1 MRKEN
6 KNNNKSQDEIKNRQ
20 NDKKEENTT
29 VNDKNQSKIESKE
42 KKMPKKEVNSVS
54 ENSEKIKKSTRKRT
68 IVVLVILV
76 IALLA
81 LFIYARG
88 SYLEF
93 KAIGESYIP
102 VFWRNLAYTFI
113 TFAINFAFL
122 YCAFYFTN
130 RTLRKSL
137 KVFFD
142 DEKKEM
148 PRFPNKSICF
158 IIALIGSIAT
168 TKLLLNSILLCFSNS
183 KFGSTDLV
191 FGLDISY
198 FIFQRPFITFL
209 LSYLLVVVIATIV
222 YAVVYALIVLNISF
236 EGVARESIKKVDL
249 VSKLGSRIKLIAIL
263 LGLFIFFY
271 MVQNIGNEKFLTI
284 ELSDA
289 TQFSLFGAGN
299 SDVTV
304 KLWGY
309 VLFAILAVISVWRA
323 YKALKEKSTRRV
335 LGNLLIVPVYLII
348 LAVALAGYQLIF
360 IGSNVLDKN
369 QEYIAENIRQT
380 KNAFGINIEEQ
391 NIDYSGTITRE
402 ELNQNSNVIDNVA
415 IVSSSNVLQD
425 LKSSQTEKGYYTYR
439 STQVEMY
446 NINNKPT
453 LVYVSPREID
463 SSNTT
468 YSNKTYEYTHGYGAV
483 ITMAG
488 KTDEEGNLSNIQKEF
503 GDLSEAEISTTE
515 PRIYFGLETNNAV
528 VVNKDKNTEFDY
540 LNDDATEQNYS
551 YTGDAG
557 LTLNFFDRI
566 VLGIKEGDLQ
576 LAFSGNVDSNS
587 KIIINRNILE
597 RARIIMP
604 YLTYD
609 ENPYLVVDDSG
620 NQYWVIDAYT
630 TSNSYPFSEQIEL
643 ENGQTIN
650 YIRNSVKVIVNAFDG
665 TMKFYI
671 TDRTDPIVMAYN
683 NMYPGLFVDKD
694 EKIPEDISKHFVYPQ
709 YLYDIQ
715 AEVIQKYHNIQ
726 PEVLYRA
733 NDIWKIA
740 ESNNNGRTIQMK
752 SYYTMVKPAGTDT
765 ETLGLVIPFTPYGK
779 QNMISYMVG
788 TYENGEAKLKLYE
801 FPTDSNVL
809 GPMQIETQIN
819 QDGTISTD
827 IASLSVSGT
836 KITRNLIAV
845 PINNTI
851 LYVEPV
857 YQQLLNETTEQKPTL
872 KRVVVASGNKIAIG
886 NNFDEALTNLL
897 SQSAGNI
904 EITDPDNID
913 DLINEIIKANSNV
926 KNSSS
931 NNDWRLFGE
940 DMQTLTSLIDE
951 LDNAV
956 KEQKANETAN
966 EIANEVNTNTVAN
979 EVANSVVQ

>member
-1 MRKEN
+1 MKKEN
-6 KNNNKSQDEIKNRQ
+6 NNTNKSQDEIKKGTNET
-20 NDKKEENTT
+20 KVEN
-29 VNDKNQSKIESKE
+29 NEKIETNNNNKTV
-42 KKMPKKEVNSVS
+42 KVKRT
-54 ENSEKIKKSTRKRT
+54 TRKRT
-68 IVVLVILV
+68 IIVLAFLVVAL
-76 IALLA
+76 IAL
-81 LFIYARG
+81 YVYVRG

-93 KAIGESYIP
+93 KAIGENYIP
-102 VFWRNLAYTFI
+102 VFWRNITYTFI
-113 TFAINFAFL
+113 TFAINFIFL
-122 YCAFYFTN
+122 YSAFYFTN
-130 RTLRKSL
+130 RTLKKGL

-148 PRFPNKSICF
+148 PKFPNKSVSF

-168 TKLLLNSILLCFSNS
+168 TQFFLNNILLCFSNS
-183 KFGSTDLV
+183 QFGSTDLV
-191 FGLDISY
+191 FGMDISY
-198 FIFQRPFITFL
+198 FMFQRPFITFL
-209 LSYLLVVVIATIV
+209 LSYLLIVVIATII

-249 VSKLGSRIKLIAIL
+249 VSKLGSRVKLIAIL
-263 LGLFIFFY
+263 LGLFIFFS
-271 MVQNIGNEKFLTI
+271 MVQNIGNERFLTI

-289 TQFSLFGAGN
+289 TQYSLFGAGD
-299 SDVTV
+299 SDVTI

-309 VLFAILAVISVWRA
+309 VIFAVLAVISVFRA
-323 YKALKEKSTRRV
+323 YKALKDKSTRRV

-348 LAVALAGYQLIF
+348 LAVVLAGYQLIF
-360 IGSNVLDKN
+360 IGSNELDKN

-391 NIDYSGTITRE
+391 NINYSGTITRE
-402 ELNQNSNVIDNVA
+402 ELNQNENVIDNIA

-425 LKSSQTEKGYYTYR
+425 LQSSQTEKGYYTYR
-439 STQVEMY
+439 STQIEMY

-453 LVYVSPREID
+453 TVYVSPREID

-468 YSNKTYEYTHGYGAV
+468 YSNKTYEYTHGYGTV

-488 KTDEEGNLSNIQKEF
+488 NTDEEGNLNNIQKEF
-503 GDLSEAEISTTE
+503 GDLSDSSISTSE
-515 PRIYFGLETNNAV
+515 PRIYFGLETNDAV
-528 VVNKDKNTEFDY
+528 VVNPDENTEFDY
-540 LNDDATEQNYS
+540 LNDDGTEKNYS

-557 LTLNFFDRI
+557 LTLNFLDRI
-566 VLGIKEGDLQ
+566 ILGIKEGDLQ
-576 LAFSGNVDSNS
+576 LAFSGNVDRNS

-609 ENPYLVVDDSG
+609 ENPYLVIDDSG

-630 TSNSYPFSEQIEL
+630 TSNSYPFSQQIDL
-643 ENGQTIN
+643 DNGQTIN

-683 NMYPGLFVDKD
+683 NMYPGLFESKD
-694 EKIPEDISKHFVYPQ
+694 EKIPEDISKHFVYPK

-726 PEVLYRA
+726 PEVLYRG

-740 ESNNNGRTIQMK
+740 ESNNTGKNTQME
-752 SYYTMVKPAGTDT
+752 SYYTMVKPSGTEN

-788 TYENGEAKLKLYE
+788 TYENGEAKLTLYE

-819 QDGTISTD
+819 QDETISTD

-836 KITRNLIAV
+836 KITKNLIAV

-851 LYVEPV
+851 LYVESI

-872 KRVVVASGNKIAIG
+872 KRVIVASGNKIAIG
-886 NNFDEALTNLL
+886 NNLDEALTNLL

-904 EITDPDNID
+904 EITNPDNID
-913 DLINEIIKANSNV
+913 DLINEIIKANGNI

-931 NNDWRLFGE
+931 NNDWKLFGE
-940 DMQTLTSLIDE
+940 DMQTLTNLIDQLQNAVNEERANEVDSQNTVSNE
-951 LDNAV
+951 LDNA
-956 KEQKANETAN
+956 N
-966 EIANEVNTNTVAN
+966 
-979 EVANSVVQ
+979 VVE

>member
-1 MRKEN
+1 MSKN
-6 KNNNKSQDEIKNRQ
+6 KNADTLKNTDEL
-20 NDKKEENTT
+20 KKDSNTIT
-29 VNDKNQSKIESKE
+29 KV
-42 KKMPKKEVNSVS
+42 KKH
-54 ENSEKIKKSTRKRT
+54 TRKRT
-68 IVVLVILV
+68 IIVLAILI
-76 IALLA
+76 IALITLY
-81 LFIYARG
+81 IYVRG

-93 KAIGESYIP
+93 KAIGENYIP

-113 TFAINFAFL
+113 TFLVNFVFL

-130 RTLRKSL
+130 RTLKKGL
-137 KVFFD
+137 QVFFD

-148 PRFPNKSICF
+148 PKFPNKSICF
-158 IIALIGSIAT
+158 IIALVGSIAT

-183 KFGSTDLV
+183 KFGYTDLV

-198 FIFQRPFITFL
+198 FMFQRPFITFI

-222 YAVVYALIVLNISF
+222 YAVIYALIVLNISF

-249 VSKLGSRIKLIAIL
+249 VSKLSSRIKLIAIL

-271 MVQNIGNEKFLTI
+271 MVQNIGNEQFLTI

-309 VLFAILAVISVWRA
+309 VLFAILAVISVLRA

-348 LAVALAGYQLIF
+348 LAVVLAGYQLIF

-369 QEYIAENIRQT
+369 QEYIAENIKQT
-380 KNAFGINIEEQ
+380 KNAFGINIEEN

-402 ELNQNSNVIDNVA
+402 ELNKNDNVIDNVA

-425 LKSSQTEKGYYTYR
+425 LQSSQTEKGYYTYR
-439 STQVEMY
+439 NTQIEMY
-446 NINNKPT
+446 NIKGEPT

-468 YSNKTYEYTHGYGAV
+468 YSNKTYEYTHGYGTV

-488 KTDEEGNLSNIQKEF
+488 KTDEEGNLNNLQKEF
-503 GDLSEAEISTTE
+503 GDLSNSSIPISE
-515 PRIYFGLETNNAV
+515 PRIYYGLETNNAV
-528 VVNKDKNTEFDY
+528 VVNKDESVEFDY
-540 LNDDATEQNYS
+540 LKDNGEESTYS
-551 YTGDAG
+551 YTGSAG
-557 LTLNFFDRI
+557 LNLNFLDRI
-566 VLGIKEGDLQ
+566 ILGIKEGDLQ
-576 LAFSGNVDSNS
+576 LAFSGNVDKNS

-597 RARIIMP
+597 RAKIIMP

-609 ENPYLVVDDSG
+609 DNPYMVIDDSG

-630 TSNSYPFSEQIEL
+630 TSNNYPFSEQVDL
-643 ENGQTIN
+643 GNNQKIN

-683 NMYPGLFVDKD
+683 NMYPGLFVERD
-694 EKIPEDISKHFVYPQ
+694 ETIPEDISKHFVYPQ

-715 AEVIQKYHNIQ
+715 AEVIQKYHNIA
-726 PEVLYRA
+726 PEVLYRG
-733 NDIWKIA
+733 NDIWQIA
-740 ESNNNGRTIQMK
+740 ETNNMGRTTKME
-752 SYYTMVKPAGTDT
+752 SYYTMVKPAGTD
-765 ETLGLVIPFTPYGK
+765 EEILGLVIPFTPYGK

-801 FPTDSNVL
+801 FPSDSNVL

-886 NNFDEALTNLL
+886 NNFEEALTNLL

-904 EITDPDNID
+904 EITDPNNID
-913 DLINEIIKANSNV
+913 DLINEIIKANGNV

-931 NNDWRLFGE
+931 NNDWKLFGE
-940 DMQTLTSLIDE
+940 DMQTLTSLIDKLE
-951 LDNAV
+951 NAV
-956 KEQKANETAN
+956 REHKTNEVVDETENEVNINEFSTNNIKETAN
-966 EIANEVNTNTVAN
+966 
-979 EVANSVVQ
+979 SVIQ

>member
-1 MRKEN
+1 MSKN
-6 KNNNKSQDEIKNRQ
+6 KNADTLKNTDEL
-20 NDKKEENTT
+20 KKDSNTIT
-29 VNDKNQSKIESKE
+29 KV
-42 KKMPKKEVNSVS
+42 KKH
-54 ENSEKIKKSTRKRT
+54 TRKRT
-68 IVVLVILV
+68 IIVLAILI
-76 IALLA
+76 IALITLY
-81 LFIYARG
+81 IYVRG

-93 KAIGESYIP
+93 KAIGENYIP

-113 TFAINFAFL
+113 TFLVNFVFL

-130 RTLRKSL
+130 RTLKKGL
-137 KVFFD
+137 QVFFD

-148 PRFPNKSICF
+148 PKFPNKSICF
-158 IIALIGSIAT
+158 IIALVGSIAT

-183 KFGSTDLV
+183 KFGYTDLV

-198 FIFQRPFITFL
+198 FMFQRPFITFM

-222 YAVVYALIVLNISF
+222 YAVIYALIVLNISF

-249 VSKLGSRIKLIAIL
+249 VSKLSSRIKLIAIL

-271 MVQNIGNEKFLTI
+271 MVQNIGNEQFLTI

-309 VLFAILAVISVWRA
+309 VLFAILAVISVLRA

-348 LAVALAGYQLIF
+348 LAVVLAGYQLIF

-369 QEYIAENIRQT
+369 QEYIAENIKQT
-380 KNAFGINIEEQ
+380 KNAFGINIEEN

-402 ELNQNSNVIDNVA
+402 ELNKNDNVIDNVA

-425 LKSSQTEKGYYTYR
+425 LQSSQTEKGYYTYR
-439 STQVEMY
+439 NTQIEMY
-446 NINNKPT
+446 NIKGEPT

-468 YSNKTYEYTHGYGAV
+468 YSNKTYEYTHGYGTV

-488 KTDEEGNLSNIQKEF
+488 KTDEEGNLNNLQKEF
-503 GDLSEAEISTTE
+503 GDLSNSSIPISE
-515 PRIYFGLETNNAV
+515 PRIYYGLETNNAV
-528 VVNKDKNTEFDY
+528 VVNKDESVEFDY
-540 LNDDATEQNYS
+540 LKDNGEESTYS
-551 YTGDAG
+551 YTGSAG
-557 LTLNFFDRI
+557 LNLNFLDRI
-566 VLGIKEGDLQ
+566 ILGIKEGDLQ
-576 LAFSGNVDSNS
+576 LAFSGNVDKNS

-597 RARIIMP
+597 RAKIIMP

-609 ENPYLVVDDSG
+609 DNPYMVIDDSG

-630 TSNSYPFSEQIEL
+630 TSNNYPFSEQVDL
-643 ENGQTIN
+643 GNNQKIN

-683 NMYPGLFVDKD
+683 NMYPGLFVERD
-694 EKIPEDISKHFVYPQ
+694 ETIPEDISKHFVYPQ

-715 AEVIQKYHNIQ
+715 AEVIQKYHNIA
-726 PEVLYRA
+726 PEVLYRG
-733 NDIWKIA
+733 NDIWQIA
-740 ESNNNGRTIQMK
+740 ETNNMGRTTKME
-752 SYYTMVKPAGTDT
+752 SYYTMVKPAGTD
-765 ETLGLVIPFTPYGK
+765 EEILGLVIPFTPYGK

-801 FPTDSNVL
+801 FPSDSNVL

-886 NNFDEALTNLL
+886 NTFEEALTNLL

-904 EITDPDNID
+904 EITDPNNID
-913 DLINEIIKANSNV
+913 DLINEIIKANGNV

-931 NNDWRLFGE
+931 NNDWKLFGE
-940 DMQTLTSLIDE
+940 DMQTLTGLIDKLE
-951 LDNAV
+951 NAV
-956 KEQKANETAN
+956 REHKTNEVVDETENEVNINEFSTNNIKETAN
-966 EIANEVNTNTVAN
+966 
-979 EVANSVVQ
+979 SVIQ

>member
-1 MRKEN
+1 M
-6 KNNNKSQDEIKNRQ
+6 
-20 NDKKEENTT
+20 KEENK
-29 VNDKNQSKIESKE
+29 VEKNIAKEEEKKTQAKASKIKH
-42 KKMPKKEVNSVS
+42 
-54 ENSEKIKKSTRKRT
+54 TRKRT
-68 IVVLVILV
+68 IIVLAILI
-76 IALLA
+76 IALISL
-81 LFIYARG
+81 YVYVRG

-93 KAIGESYIP
+93 EAIGENYIP
-102 VFWRNLAYTFI
+102 VFWRNLAYSLLTF
-113 TFAINFAFL
+113 TVNFIFL
-122 YCAFYFTN
+122 YSAFYFTN
-130 RTLRKSL
+130 RTLKKGL

-148 PRFPNKSICF
+148 PKFPNKSISF
-158 IIALIGSIAT
+158 IIALVGSIAT
-168 TKLLLNSILLCFSNS
+168 TQLLLNNILLFFSNS
-183 KFGSTDLV
+183 QFGSTDLV
-191 FGLDISY
+191 FGMDISY
-198 FIFQRPFITFL
+198 FMFQRPFITFM
-209 LSYLLVVVIATIV
+209 LSYLLVVVVATIV

-249 VSKLGSRIKLIAIL
+249 IGKIGPRIKLIAIF

-289 TQFSLFGAGN
+289 TQYSLFGAGN
-299 SDVTV
+299 SDVTI

-309 VLFAILAVISVWRA
+309 VVFAILAVISVWRA
-323 YKALKEKSTRRV
+323 YKALKDKSTRRV

-348 LAVALAGYQLIF
+348 LAVVLAGYQIIF

-391 NIDYSGTITRE
+391 NINYSGTITRE
-402 ELNQNSNVIDNVA
+402 ELNQNENVIDNVA

-425 LKSSQTEKGYYTYR
+425 LQSSQTEKGYYTYR
-439 STQVEMY
+439 NTQIELY
-446 NINNKPT
+446 NIDDKPT

-468 YSNKTYEYTHGYGAV
+468 YSNKTYEYTHGYGTV

-488 KTDEEGNLSNIQKEF
+488 ETDEEGNLSNIQKDF
-503 GDLSEAEISTTE
+503 GDLSESAVSTSE
-515 PRIYFGLETNNAV
+515 PRIYFGLETNDAV
-528 VVNKDKNTEFDY
+528 VVNKDENTEFDY
-540 LNDDATEQNYS
+540 LNEDGTEKNYS

-557 LTLNFFDRI
+557 LTLNFLDRI
-566 VLGIKEGDLQ
+566 ILGIKEGDLQ

-587 KIIINRNILE
+587 KIIINRNILH

-609 ENPYLVVDDSG
+609 DNPYMVIDDSG

-630 TSNSYPFSEQIEL
+630 TSNSYPFSQQLDL

-671 TDRTDPIVMAYN
+671 TDRTDPIAMAYN
-683 NMYPGLFVDKD
+683 NMYPGLFVDRD
-694 EKIPEDISKHFVYPQ
+694 EEIPEDISKHFVYPQ

-715 AEVIQKYHNIQ
+715 AEIIQKYHNIE
-726 PEVLYRA
+726 PGVLYRA
-733 NDIWKIA
+733 NDIWQVA
-740 ESNNNGRTIQMK
+740 ETNNSGRTTQME
-752 SYYTMVKPAGTDT
+752 SYYTMVKPVGTEE

-788 TYENGEAKLKLYE
+788 TYENGEAKLTLYE
-801 FPTDSNVL
+801 FPSDSNVL
-809 GPMQIETQIN
+809 GPMQVETQIN

-836 KITRNLIAV
+836 RITRNLIAV

-886 NNFDEALTNLL
+886 NTVDEALTNLM

-913 DLINEIIKANSNV
+913 DLINEIIKANGNV

-931 NNDWRLFGE
+931 NNDWKLFGE
-940 DMQTLTSLIDE
+940 DMQTLTGLIDQLE
-951 LDNAV
+951 NAV
-956 KEQKANETAN
+956 NDQETNTTSNETEVQN
-966 EIANEVNTNTVAN
+966 GVSNNEVFSNDVNETV
-979 EVANSVVQ
+979 NSVVQ

>member
-1 MRKEN
+1 MKKEN
-6 KNNNKSQDEIKNRQ
+6 ENNNSVKV
-20 NDKKEENTT
+20 KKR
-29 VNDKNQSKIESKE
+29 
-42 KKMPKKEVNSVS
+42 
-54 ENSEKIKKSTRKRT
+54 TRKRT
-68 IVVLVILV
+68 IIVLAILV
-76 IALLA
+76 IALIA
-81 LFIYARG
+81 LYVYVRG

-93 KAIGESYIP
+93 RAIGENYIP
-102 VFWRNLAYTFI
+102 VFWRNLTYSLL
-113 TFAINFAFL
+113 TFAVNFIFL

-130 RTLRKSL
+130 RTLKKGL

-148 PRFPNKSICF
+148 PKFPNKSVSF

-168 TKLLLNSILLCFSNS
+168 TQFLLNNILLCFSNS
-183 KFGSTDLV
+183 QFGSTDLV
-191 FGLDISY
+191 FGMDISY
-198 FIFQRPFITFL
+198 FMFQRPFITFL
-209 LSYLLVVVIATIV
+209 LSYLLIVVIATII

-249 VSKLGSRIKLIAIL
+249 VSKLGSRVKLIAIL
-263 LGLFIFFY
+263 LGLFVFFS
-271 MVQNIGNEKFLTI
+271 MVQNIGNERFLTI

-289 TQFSLFGAGN
+289 TQYSLFGAGD
-299 SDVTV
+299 SDVTI

-309 VLFAILAVISVWRA
+309 IIFAVLAVISVFRA
-323 YKALKEKSTRRV
+323 YKALKDKSTRRV

-348 LAVALAGYQLIF
+348 LAVVLAGYQLIF
-360 IGSNVLDKN
+360 IGSNEVDKN

-391 NIDYSGTITRE
+391 NINYSGTITKE
-402 ELNQNSNVIDNVA
+402 ELNQNENVIDNIA

-425 LKSSQTEKGYYTYR
+425 LQSSQTEKGYYTYR
-439 STQVEMY
+439 NTQIELY

-453 LVYVSPREID
+453 TVYVSPREID

-468 YSNKTYEYTHGYGAV
+468 YSNKTYEYTHGYGTV

-488 KTDEEGNLSNIQKEF
+488 NTDEEGNLNNIQKEF
-503 GDLSEAEISTTE
+503 GDLSDSSISTSE
-515 PRIYFGLETNNAV
+515 PRIYFGLETNDAV
-528 VVNKDKNTEFDY
+528 VVNPDENTEFDY
-540 LNDDATEQNYS
+540 LNDDGTEKNYS

-557 LTLNFFDRI
+557 LTLNFLDRI
-566 VLGIKEGDLQ
+566 ILGIKEGDLQ
-576 LAFSGNVDSNS
+576 LAFSGNVDSDS
-587 KIIINRNILE
+587 KIIINRNIIE
-597 RARIIMP
+597 RAKIIMP

-609 ENPYLVVDDSG
+609 ENPYMVIDDSG

-643 ENGQTIN
+643 EDGQTIN

-683 NMYPGLFVDKD
+683 NMYPGLFVDRD
-694 EKIPEDISKHFVYPQ
+694 EEIPEDISKHFVYPQ

-733 NDIWKIA
+733 NDIWQIA
-740 ESNNNGRTIQMK
+740 ETNNSGRTTQME
-752 SYYTMVKPAGTDT
+752 SYYTMVKPAGTDE

-788 TYENGEAKLKLYE
+788 TYENGEAKLTLYE
-801 FPTDSNVL
+801 FPSDSNVL
-809 GPMQIETQIN
+809 GPMQVETQIN
-819 QDGTISTD
+819 QDETISTD

-836 KITRNLIAV
+836 RITRNLIAV

-872 KRVVVASGNKIAIG
+872 RRVVVASGNKIAIG
-886 NNFDEALTNLL
+886 NTLDEALTNLL

-904 EITDPDNID
+904 EITNPDNID
-913 DLINEIIKANSNV
+913 DLINEIIKANGNV

-940 DMQTLTSLIDE
+940 DMQTLTGLIDQLE
-951 LDNAV
+951 NAV
-956 KEQKANETAN
+956 SAQETNAVANET
-966 EIANEVNTNTVAN
+966 EMQNEVVNETVNNTA
-979 EVANSVVQ
+979 E

>member
-1 MRKEN
+1 M
-6 KNNNKSQDEIKNRQ
+6 
-20 NDKKEENTT
+20 
-29 VNDKNQSKIESKE
+29 
-42 KKMPKKEVNSVS
+42 
-54 ENSEKIKKSTRKRT
+54 
-68 IVVLVILV
+68 
-76 IALLA
+76 
-81 LFIYARG
+81 
-88 SYLEF
+88 
-93 KAIGESYIP
+93 
-102 VFWRNLAYTFI
+102 
-113 TFAINFAFL
+113 
-122 YCAFYFTN
+122 
-130 RTLRKSL
+130 
-137 KVFFD
+137 
-142 DEKKEM
+142 
-148 PRFPNKSICF
+148 
-158 IIALIGSIAT
+158 
-168 TKLLLNSILLCFSNS
+168 
-183 KFGSTDLV
+183 
-191 FGLDISY
+191 
-198 FIFQRPFITFL
+198 
-209 LSYLLVVVIATIV
+209 
-222 YAVVYALIVLNISF
+222 
-236 EGVARESIKKVDL
+236 
-249 VSKLGSRIKLIAIL
+249 
-263 LGLFIFFY
+263 
-271 MVQNIGNEKFLTI
+271 
-284 ELSDA
+284 
-289 TQFSLFGAGN
+289 
-299 SDVTV
+299 
-304 KLWGY
+304 
-309 VLFAILAVISVWRA
+309 
-323 YKALKEKSTRRV
+323 
-335 LGNLLIVPVYLII
+335 
-348 LAVALAGYQLIF
+348 
-360 IGSNVLDKN
+360 
-369 QEYIAENIRQT
+369 
-380 KNAFGINIEEQ
+380 
-391 NIDYSGTITRE
+391 
-402 ELNQNSNVIDNVA
+402 
-415 IVSSSNVLQD
+415 
-425 LKSSQTEKGYYTYR
+425 
-439 STQVEMY
+439 
-446 NINNKPT
+446 
-453 LVYVSPREID
+453 
-463 SSNTT
+463 
-468 YSNKTYEYTHGYGAV
+468 
-483 ITMAG
+483 
-488 KTDEEGNLSNIQKEF
+488 
-503 GDLSEAEISTTE
+503 
-515 PRIYFGLETNNAV
+515 
-528 VVNKDKNTEFDY
+528 
-540 LNDDATEQNYS
+540 
-551 YTGDAG
+551 
-557 LTLNFFDRI
+557 
-566 VLGIKEGDLQ
+566 
-576 LAFSGNVDSNS
+576 
-587 KIIINRNILE
+587 
-597 RARIIMP
+597 
-604 YLTYD
+604 
-609 ENPYLVVDDSG
+609 
-620 NQYWVIDAYT
+620 
-630 TSNSYPFSEQIEL
+630 
-643 ENGQTIN
+643 
-650 YIRNSVKVIVNAFDG
+650 KVIVNAFDG

-752 SYYTMVKPAGTDT
+752 SYYTMVKPAGTDS

-801 FPTDSNVL
+801 FPSDSNVL

-851 LYVEPV
+851 LYIEPV

>member
-1 MRKEN
+1 MKKEN
-6 KNNNKSQDEIKNRQ
+6 NNKNKSQDEIKKGTNET
-20 NDKKEENTT
+20 KVEN
-29 VNDKNQSKIESKE
+29 NEKIETNNNNKTV
-42 KKMPKKEVNSVS
+42 KVKRT
-54 ENSEKIKKSTRKRT
+54 TRKRT
-68 IVVLVILV
+68 IIVLAFLVV
-76 IALLA
+76 ALISL
-81 LFIYARG
+81 YVYVRG

-93 KAIGESYIP
+93 KAIGENYIP
-102 VFWRNLAYTFI
+102 VFWRNITYTFI
-113 TFAINFAFL
+113 TFAINFIFL
-122 YCAFYFTN
+122 YSAFYFTN
-130 RTLRKSL
+130 RSLKKGL

-148 PRFPNKSICF
+148 PKFPNKSVSF
-158 IIALIGSIAT
+158 IIALIGSVAT
-168 TKLLLNSILLCFSNS
+168 TQMLLNNILLCFSNS
-183 KFGSTDLV
+183 KFGNVDLV

-198 FIFQRPFITFL
+198 FMFQRPFIIFI
-209 LSYLLVVVIATIV
+209 LSYLMVVTIATIV
-222 YAVVYALIVLNISF
+222 YAVIYAIIVLNMSF
-236 EGVARESIKKVDL
+236 DGVERESIKKVDL
-249 VSKLGSRIKLIAIL
+249 VSKLGSRIKLLAVL
-263 LGLFIFFY
+263 FGLFIFFY

-289 TQFSLFGAGN
+289 TQYSLFGAGN
-299 SDVTV
+299 SDVTI

-309 VLFAILAVISVWRA
+309 VIFAILVVISILRA
-323 YKALKEKSTRRV
+323 YKSLKDKSTRRV

-348 LAVALAGYQLIF
+348 LAVVLAGYQLIF
-360 IGSNVLDKN
+360 IGSNELDKN
-369 QEYIAENIRQT
+369 QEYIAENIKQT
-380 KNAFGINIEEQ
+380 KNAFGINIEEN
-391 NIDYSGTITRE
+391 NINYSGTITKE
-402 ELNQNSNVIDNVA
+402 ELNKEENVIDNIT
-415 IVSSSNVLQD
+415 IVNSSNVLQD
-425 LKSSQTEKGYYTYR
+425 LRSTQTEKGYYTYR
-439 STQVEMY
+439 STQIEQY
-446 NINNKPT
+446 NIDNKPT

-488 KTDEEGNLSNIQKEF
+488 ETDEEGNLKNVQKDF
-503 GDLSEAEISTTE
+503 GDLSNSMIPTTE
-515 PRIYFGLETNNAV
+515 PRIYFGLETNSAV
-528 VVNKDKNTEFDY
+528 VVNKDENTEFDY
-540 LNDDATEQNYS
+540 TNDDGAEENYS

-557 LTLNFFDRI
+557 LTLNLLDRI
-566 VLGIKEGDLQ
+566 ILGIKEGDLQ
-576 LAFSGNVDSNS
+576 LAFSGNVDSSS

-597 RARIIMP
+597 RAKIIMP

-609 ENPYLVVDDSG
+609 ENPYLVIDDSG
-620 NQYWVIDAYT
+620 NQYWVIDAYI
-630 TSNSYPFSEQIEL
+630 TSNSYPFSQQIDL
-643 ENGQTIN
+643 ENGQKIN

-683 NMYPGLFVDKD
+683 NMYPGLFESKD
-694 EKIPEDISKHFVYPQ
+694 EKIPDDISKHFVYPK

-726 PEVLYRA
+726 PEVLYRG

-740 ESNNNGRTIQMK
+740 ESNNTGKNTQME
-752 SYYTMVKPAGTDT
+752 SYYTMVKPAETEN

-788 TYENGEAKLKLYE
+788 TYENGEAKLTLYE

-819 QDGTISTD
+819 QDETISTD

-836 KITRNLIAV
+836 KITKNLIAV

-851 LYVEPV
+851 LYVESI

-872 KRVVVASGNKIAIG
+872 KRVIVASGNKIAIG
-886 NNFDEALTNLL
+886 NNLDEALTNLL

-904 EITDPDNID
+904 EITNPDNID
-913 DLINEIIKANSNV
+913 DLINEIIKANGNI

-931 NNDWRLFGE
+931 NNDWKLFGE
-940 DMQTLTSLIDE
+940 DMQTLTSLIDQLE
-951 LDNAV
+951 NAV
-956 KEQKANETAN
+956 NNEK
-966 EIANEVNTNTVAN
+966 ANEVNLQN
-979 EVANSVVQ
+979 EVSNETINENTIQ

>member
-1 MRKEN
+1 M
-6 KNNNKSQDEIKNRQ
+6 
-20 NDKKEENTT
+20 KEENK
-29 VNDKNQSKIESKE
+29 VEKNIAKEEEKKTQAKASKIKH
-42 KKMPKKEVNSVS
+42 
-54 ENSEKIKKSTRKRT
+54 TRKRT
-68 IVVLVILV
+68 IIVLAILI
-76 IALLA
+76 IALISL
-81 LFIYARG
+81 YVYVRG

-93 KAIGESYIP
+93 EAIGENYIP
-102 VFWRNLAYTFI
+102 VFWRNLAYSLLTF
-113 TFAINFAFL
+113 TVNFIFL
-122 YCAFYFTN
+122 YSVFYFTN
-130 RTLRKSL
+130 RTLKKGL

-142 DEKKEM
+142 DEKKGM
-148 PRFPNKSICF
+148 PKFPNKSISF
-158 IIALIGSIAT
+158 IIALVGSIAT
-168 TKLLLNSILLCFSNS
+168 TQLLLNNILLFFSNS
-183 KFGSTDLV
+183 QFGSTDLV
-191 FGLDISY
+191 FGMDISY
-198 FIFQRPFITFL
+198 FMFQRPFITFM
-209 LSYLLVVVIATIV
+209 LSYLLVVVVATIV

-249 VSKLGSRIKLIAIL
+249 IGKIGPRIKLIAIF

-289 TQFSLFGAGN
+289 TQYSLFGAGN
-299 SDVTV
+299 SDVTI

-309 VLFAILAVISVWRA
+309 VVFAILAVISVWRA
-323 YKALKEKSTRRV
+323 YKALKDKSTRRV

-348 LAVALAGYQLIF
+348 LAVVLAGYQIIF

-391 NIDYSGTITRE
+391 NINYSGTITRE
-402 ELNQNSNVIDNVA
+402 ELNQNENVIDNVA

-425 LKSSQTEKGYYTYR
+425 LQSSQTEKGYYTYR
-439 STQVEMY
+439 NTQIELY
-446 NINNKPT
+446 NIDDKPT

-468 YSNKTYEYTHGYGAV
+468 YSNKTYEYTHGYGTV

-488 KTDEEGNLSNIQKEF
+488 ETDEEGNLSNIQKDF
-503 GDLSEAEISTTE
+503 GDLSESAVSTSE
-515 PRIYFGLETNNAV
+515 PRIYFGLETNDAV
-528 VVNKDKNTEFDY
+528 VVNKDENTEFDY
-540 LNDDATEQNYS
+540 LNEDGTEKNYS

-557 LTLNFFDRI
+557 LTLNFLDRI
-566 VLGIKEGDLQ
+566 ILGIKEGDLQ

-587 KIIINRNILE
+587 KIIINRNILH

-609 ENPYLVVDDSG
+609 DNPYMVIDDSG

-630 TSNSYPFSEQIEL
+630 TSNSYPFSQQLDL

-671 TDRTDPIVMAYN
+671 TDRTDPIAMAYN
-683 NMYPGLFVDKD
+683 NMYPGLFVDRD
-694 EKIPEDISKHFVYPQ
+694 EEIPEDISKHFVYPQ

-715 AEVIQKYHNIQ
+715 AEIIQKYHNIE
-726 PEVLYRA
+726 PGVLYRA
-733 NDIWKIA
+733 NDIWQVA
-740 ESNNNGRTIQMK
+740 ETNNSGRTTQME
-752 SYYTMVKPAGTDT
+752 SYYTMVKPVGTEE

-788 TYENGEAKLKLYE
+788 TYENGEAKLTLYE
-801 FPTDSNVL
+801 FPSDSNVL
-809 GPMQIETQIN
+809 GPMQVETQIN

-836 KITRNLIAV
+836 RITRNLIAV

-872 KRVVVASGNKIAIG
+872 RRVVVASGNKIAIG
-886 NNFDEALTNLL
+886 NTVDEALTNLM

-913 DLINEIIKANSNV
+913 DLINEIIKANGNV

-931 NNDWRLFGE
+931 NNDWKLFGE
-940 DMQTLTSLIDE
+940 DMQTLTGLIDQLE
-951 LDNAV
+951 NAV
-956 KEQKANETAN
+956 NDQETNTTSNETEVQN
-966 EIANEVNTNTVAN
+966 GVSNNEVFSNDVNETV
-979 EVANSVVQ
+979 NSVVQ

>member
-1 MRKEN
+1 MSKN
-6 KNNNKSQDEIKNRQ
+6 KNADTLKNTDEL
-20 NDKKEENTT
+20 KKDSNTIT
-29 VNDKNQSKIESKE
+29 KV
-42 KKMPKKEVNSVS
+42 KKH
-54 ENSEKIKKSTRKRT
+54 TRKRT
-68 IVVLVILV
+68 IIVLAILI
-76 IALLA
+76 IALITLY
-81 LFIYARG
+81 IYVRG

-93 KAIGESYIP
+93 KAIGENYIP

-113 TFAINFAFL
+113 TFLVNFVFL

-130 RTLRKSL
+130 RTLKKGL
-137 KVFFD
+137 QVFFD

-148 PRFPNKSICF
+148 PKFPNKSICF
-158 IIALIGSIAT
+158 IIALVGSIAT

-183 KFGSTDLV
+183 KFGYTDLV

-198 FIFQRPFITFL
+198 FMFQRPFITFM

-222 YAVVYALIVLNISF
+222 YAVIYALIVLNISF

-249 VSKLGSRIKLIAIL
+249 VSKLSSRIKLIAIL

-271 MVQNIGNEKFLTI
+271 MVQNIGNEQFLTI

-289 TQFSLFGAGN
+289 TQFSLFGAGS

-309 VLFAILAVISVWRA
+309 VLFAILAVISVLRA

-348 LAVALAGYQLIF
+348 LAVVLAGYQLIF

-369 QEYIAENIRQT
+369 QEYIAENIKQT
-380 KNAFGINIEEQ
+380 KNAFGINIEEN

-402 ELNQNSNVIDNVA
+402 ELNKNDNVIDNVA

-425 LKSSQTEKGYYTYR
+425 LQSSQTEKGYYTYR
-439 STQVEMY
+439 NTQIEMY
-446 NINNKPT
+446 NIKGEPT

-468 YSNKTYEYTHGYGAV
+468 YSNKTYEYTHGYGTV

-488 KTDEEGNLSNIQKEF
+488 KTDEEGNLNNLQKEF
-503 GDLSEAEISTTE
+503 GDLSNSSIPISE
-515 PRIYFGLETNNAV
+515 PRIYYGLETNNAV
-528 VVNKDKNTEFDY
+528 VVNKDESVEFDY
-540 LNDDATEQNYS
+540 LKDNGEESTYS
-551 YTGDAG
+551 YTGSAG
-557 LTLNFFDRI
+557 LNLNFLDRI
-566 VLGIKEGDLQ
+566 ILGIKEGDLQ
-576 LAFSGNVDSNS
+576 LAFSGNVDKNS

-597 RARIIMP
+597 RAKIIMP
-604 YLTYD
+604 YLIYD
-609 ENPYLVVDDSG
+609 DNPYMVIDDSG

-630 TSNSYPFSEQIEL
+630 TSNNYPFSEQVDL
-643 ENGQTIN
+643 GNNQKIN

-683 NMYPGLFVDKD
+683 NMYPGLFVERD
-694 EKIPEDISKHFVYPQ
+694 ETIPEDISKHFVYPQ

-715 AEVIQKYHNIQ
+715 AEVIQKYHNIA
-726 PEVLYRA
+726 PEVLYRG
-733 NDIWKIA
+733 NDIWQIA
-740 ESNNNGRTIQMK
+740 ETNNMGRTTKME
-752 SYYTMVKPAGTDT
+752 SYYTMVKPAGTD
-765 ETLGLVIPFTPYGK
+765 EEILGLVIPFTPYGK

-801 FPTDSNVL
+801 FPSDSNVL

-886 NNFDEALTNLL
+886 NTFEEALTNLL

-904 EITDPDNID
+904 EITDPNNID
-913 DLINEIIKANSNV
+913 DLINEIIKANGNV

-931 NNDWRLFGE
+931 NNDWKLFGE
-940 DMQTLTSLIDE
+940 DMQTLTSLIDKLE
-951 LDNAV
+951 NAV
-956 KEQKANETAN
+956 REHKTNEVVDETENEVNINEFSTNNIKETAN
-966 EIANEVNTNTVAN
+966 
-979 EVANSVVQ
+979 SVIQ

>member
-1 MRKEN
+1 MSKN
-6 KNNNKSQDEIKNRQ
+6 KNADTLKNTDEL
-20 NDKKEENTT
+20 KKDSNTIT
-29 VNDKNQSKIESKE
+29 KV
-42 KKMPKKEVNSVS
+42 KKH
-54 ENSEKIKKSTRKRT
+54 TRKRT
-68 IVVLVILV
+68 IIVLAILI
-76 IALLA
+76 IALITLY
-81 LFIYARG
+81 IYVRG

-93 KAIGESYIP
+93 KAIGENYIP

-113 TFAINFAFL
+113 TFLVNFVFL

-130 RTLRKSL
+130 RTLKKGL
-137 KVFFD
+137 QVFFD

-148 PRFPNKSICF
+148 PKFPNKSICF
-158 IIALIGSIAT
+158 IIALVGSIAT

-183 KFGSTDLV
+183 KFGYTDLV

-198 FIFQRPFITFL
+198 FMFQRPFITFM

-222 YAVVYALIVLNISF
+222 YAVIYALIVLNISF

-249 VSKLGSRIKLIAIL
+249 VSKLSSRIKLIAIL

-271 MVQNIGNEKFLTI
+271 MVQNIGNEQFLTI

-309 VLFAILAVISVWRA
+309 VLFAILAVISVLRA

-348 LAVALAGYQLIF
+348 LAVVLAGYQLIF

-369 QEYIAENIRQT
+369 QEYIAENIKQT
-380 KNAFGINIEEQ
+380 KNAFGINIEEN

-402 ELNQNSNVIDNVA
+402 ELNKNDNVIDNVA

-425 LKSSQTEKGYYTYR
+425 LQSSQTEKGYYTYR
-439 STQVEMY
+439 NTQIEMY
-446 NINNKPT
+446 NIKGEPT

-468 YSNKTYEYTHGYGAV
+468 YSNKTYEYTHGYGTV

-488 KTDEEGNLSNIQKEF
+488 KTDEEGNLNNLQKEF
-503 GDLSEAEISTTE
+503 GDLSNSSIPISE
-515 PRIYFGLETNNAV
+515 PRIYYGLKTNNAV
-528 VVNKDKNTEFDY
+528 VVNKDESVEFDY
-540 LNDDATEQNYS
+540 LKDNGEESTYS
-551 YTGDAG
+551 YTGSAG
-557 LTLNFFDRI
+557 LNLNFLDRI
-566 VLGIKEGDLQ
+566 ILGIKEGDLQ
-576 LAFSGNVDSNS
+576 LAFSGNVDKNS

-597 RARIIMP
+597 RAKIIMP

-609 ENPYLVVDDSG
+609 DNPYMVIDDSG

-630 TSNSYPFSEQIEL
+630 TSNNYPFSEQVDL
-643 ENGQTIN
+643 GNNQKIN

-683 NMYPGLFVDKD
+683 NMYPGLFVERD
-694 EKIPEDISKHFVYPQ
+694 ETIPEDISKHFVYPQ

-715 AEVIQKYHNIQ
+715 AEVIQKYHNIA
-726 PEVLYRA
+726 PEVLYRG
-733 NDIWKIA
+733 NDIWQIA
-740 ESNNNGRTIQMK
+740 ETNNMGRTTKME
-752 SYYTMVKPAGTDT
+752 SYYTMVKPAETD
-765 ETLGLVIPFTPYGK
+765 EEILGLVIPFTPYGK

-801 FPTDSNVL
+801 FPSDSNVL

-886 NNFDEALTNLL
+886 NTFEEALTNLL

-904 EITDPDNID
+904 EITDPNNID
-913 DLINEIIKANSNV
+913 DLINEIIKANGNV

-931 NNDWRLFGE
+931 NNDWKLFGE
-940 DMQTLTSLIDE
+940 DMQTLTSLIDKLE
-951 LDNAV
+951 NAV
-956 KEQKANETAN
+956 REHKTNEVVDETENEVNINEFSTNNIKETAN
-966 EIANEVNTNTVAN
+966 
-979 EVANSVVQ
+979 SVIQ

>member
-1 MRKEN
+1 M
-6 KNNNKSQDEIKNRQ
+6 
-20 NDKKEENTT
+20 KEENK
-29 VNDKNQSKIESKE
+29 VEKNIAKEEEKKTQAKASKIKH
-42 KKMPKKEVNSVS
+42 
-54 ENSEKIKKSTRKRT
+54 TRKRT
-68 IVVLVILV
+68 IIVLAILI
-76 IALLA
+76 IALISL
-81 LFIYARG
+81 YVYVRG

-93 KAIGESYIP
+93 EAIGENYIP
-102 VFWRNLAYTFI
+102 VFWRNLAYSLLTF
-113 TFAINFAFL
+113 TVNFIFL
-122 YCAFYFTN
+122 YSAFYFTN
-130 RTLRKSL
+130 RTLKKGL

-148 PRFPNKSICF
+148 PKFPNKSISF
-158 IIALIGSIAT
+158 IIALVGSIAT
-168 TKLLLNSILLCFSNS
+168 TQLLLNNILLFFSNS
-183 KFGSTDLV
+183 QFGSTDLV
-191 FGLDISY
+191 FGMDISY
-198 FIFQRPFITFL
+198 FMFQRPFITFM
-209 LSYLLVVVIATIV
+209 LSYLLVVVVATIV

-236 EGVARESIKKVDL
+236 EGVDRESIKKVDL
-249 VSKLGSRIKLIAIL
+249 IGKIGPRIKLIAIF

-289 TQFSLFGAGN
+289 TQYSLFGAGN
-299 SDVTV
+299 SDVTI

-309 VLFAILAVISVWRA
+309 VVFAILAVISVWRA
-323 YKALKEKSTRRV
+323 YKALKDKSTRRV

-348 LAVALAGYQLIF
+348 LAVVLAGYQIIF

-391 NIDYSGTITRE
+391 NINYSGTITRE
-402 ELNQNSNVIDNVA
+402 ELNQNENVIDNVA

-425 LKSSQTEKGYYTYR
+425 LQSSQTEKGYYTYR
-439 STQVEMY
+439 NTQIELY
-446 NINNKPT
+446 NIDDKPT

-468 YSNKTYEYTHGYGAV
+468 YSNKTYEYTHGYGTV

-488 KTDEEGNLSNIQKEF
+488 ETDEEGNLSNIQKDF
-503 GDLSEAEISTTE
+503 GDLSESAVSTSE
-515 PRIYFGLETNNAV
+515 PRIYFGLETNDAV
-528 VVNKDKNTEFDY
+528 VVNKDENTEFDY
-540 LNDDATEQNYS
+540 LNEDGTEKNYS

-557 LTLNFFDRI
+557 LTLNFLDRI
-566 VLGIKEGDLQ
+566 ILGIKEGDLQ

-587 KIIINRNILE
+587 KIIINRNILH

-609 ENPYLVVDDSG
+609 DNPYMVIDDSG

-630 TSNSYPFSEQIEL
+630 TSNSYPFSQQLDL

-671 TDRTDPIVMAYN
+671 TDRTDPIAMAYN
-683 NMYPGLFVDKD
+683 NMYPGLFVDRD
-694 EKIPEDISKHFVYPQ
+694 EEIPEDISKHFVYPQ

-715 AEVIQKYHNIQ
+715 AEIIQKYHNIE
-726 PEVLYRA
+726 PGVLYRA
-733 NDIWKIA
+733 NDIWQVA
-740 ESNNNGRTIQMK
+740 ETNNSGRTTQME
-752 SYYTMVKPAGTDT
+752 SYYTMVKPVGTEE

-788 TYENGEAKLKLYE
+788 TYENGEAKLTLYE
-801 FPTDSNVL
+801 FPSDSNVL
-809 GPMQIETQIN
+809 GPMQVETQIN

-836 KITRNLIAV
+836 RITRNLIAV

-886 NNFDEALTNLL
+886 NTVDEALTNLM

-913 DLINEIIKANSNV
+913 DLINEIIKANGNV

-931 NNDWRLFGE
+931 NNDWKLFGE
-940 DMQTLTSLIDE
+940 DMQTLTGLIDQLE
-951 LDNAV
+951 NAV
-956 KEQKANETAN
+956 NDQETNTTSNETEVQN
-966 EIANEVNTNTVAN
+966 GVSNNEVFSNDVNETV
-979 EVANSVVQ
+979 NSVVQ

>member
-1 MRKEN
+1 MKKEN
-6 KNNNKSQDEIKNRQ
+6 NNKEKSQDEIKKGTNET
-20 NDKKEENTT
+20 KVEN
-29 VNDKNQSKIESKE
+29 NEKIETNNNNKTV
-42 KKMPKKEVNSVS
+42 KVKRT
-54 ENSEKIKKSTRKRT
+54 TRKRT
-68 IVVLVILV
+68 IIVLAFLVVAL
-76 IALLA
+76 IAL
-81 LFIYARG
+81 YVYVRG

-93 KAIGESYIP
+93 KAIGENYIP
-102 VFWRNLAYTFI
+102 VFWRNITYTFI
-113 TFAINFAFL
+113 TFAINFIFL
-122 YCAFYFTN
+122 YSAFYFTN
-130 RTLRKSL
+130 RSLKKGL

-148 PRFPNKSICF
+148 PKFPNKSVSF
-158 IIALIGSIAT
+158 IIALIGSVAT
-168 TKLLLNSILLCFSNS
+168 TKMLLNSILLCFSNS
-183 KFGSTDLV
+183 QFGSTDLV

-198 FIFQRPFITFL
+198 FMFQRPFIIFI
-209 LSYLLVVVIATIV
+209 LSYLMVVTIATII
-222 YAVVYALIVLNISF
+222 YAVIYAIIVLNMSF
-236 EGVARESIKKVDL
+236 DGVERESIKKVDL
-249 VSKLGSRIKLIAIL
+249 VSKLGSRIKLLAVL
-263 LGLFIFFY
+263 FGLFIFVY

-289 TQFSLFGAGN
+289 TQYSLFGAGN
-299 SDVTV
+299 SDVTI

-309 VLFAILAVISVWRA
+309 VIFAILVVISILRA
-323 YKALKEKSTRRV
+323 YKSLKDKSTRRV

-348 LAVALAGYQLIF
+348 LAVVLAGYQLIF

-369 QEYIAENIRQT
+369 QEYIAENIKQT
-380 KNAFGINIEEQ
+380 KNAFGINVEEN
-391 NIDYSGTITRE
+391 NIDFSGTITKE
-402 ELNQNSNVIDNVA
+402 ELNKEQNVIDNIS
-415 IVSSSNVLQD
+415 IVNSSNVLQD
-425 LKSSQTEKGYYTYR
+425 LQSSQTEKGYYTYR
-439 STQVEMY
+439 STQIELY

-488 KTDEEGNLSNIQKEF
+488 KTDEEGNLKNVQKDF
-503 GDLSEAEISTTE
+503 GDLSNSMISTTE
-515 PRIYFGLETNNAV
+515 PRIYFGLETNSAV
-528 VVNKDKNTEFDY
+528 VVNEDENTEFDY
-540 LNDDATEQNYS
+540 TNDDGAEENYS
-551 YTGDAG
+551 YTGNAG
-557 LTLNFFDRI
+557 LTLNFLDRI
-566 VLGIKEGDLQ
+566 ILGIKEGDLQ
-576 LAFSGNVDSNS
+576 LAFSGNVDRNS

-597 RARIIMP
+597 RAKIIMP

-609 ENPYLVVDDSG
+609 ENPYLVIDDLG

-630 TSNSYPFSEQIEL
+630 ISNSYPFSQQLDL
-643 ENGQTIN
+643 EDGQKMN

-683 NMYPGLFVDKD
+683 NMYPGLFESKD
-694 EKIPEDISKHFVYPQ
+694 EKIPEDISKHFVYPK

-715 AEVIQKYHNIQ
+715 AEVMQKYHNIQ
-726 PEVLYRA
+726 PEVLYRG

-740 ESNNNGRTIQMK
+740 ESNNTGKTTKME
-752 SYYTMVKPAGTDT
+752 SYYTMVKPAGSEN

-788 TYENGEAKLKLYE
+788 TYENGEAKLKVYE
-801 FPTDSNVL
+801 FPSDSNVL

-819 QDGTISTD
+819 QDGTMSTD
-827 IASLSVSGT
+827 IASLNVSGT
-836 KITRNLIAV
+836 KITKNLIAV

-851 LYVEPV
+851 LYVEPI

-872 KRVVVASGNKIAIG
+872 KRLIVASGNKIAIG
-886 NNFDEALTNLL
+886 NNLDEALTNLL

-904 EITDPDNID
+904 EIPNPDNVD
-913 DLINEIIKANSNV
+913 DLINEIIKANNNV

-931 NNDWRLFGE
+931 NNDWKLFGE

-956 KEQKANETAN
+956 KEKQAENQVNNE
-966 EIANEVNTNTVAN
+966 NTVSN
-979 EVANSVVQ
+979 ELVTENNVE

>member
-1 MRKEN
+1 MKKEN
-6 KNNNKSQDEIKNRQ
+6 NNKEKSQDEIKKGTNET
-20 NDKKEENTT
+20 KVEN
-29 VNDKNQSKIESKE
+29 NEKIETNNNNKTV
-42 KKMPKKEVNSVS
+42 KVKRT
-54 ENSEKIKKSTRKRT
+54 TRKRT
-68 IVVLVILV
+68 IIVLAFLVVAL
-76 IALLA
+76 IAL
-81 LFIYARG
+81 YVYVRG

-93 KAIGESYIP
+93 KAIGENYIP
-102 VFWRNLAYTFI
+102 VFWRNITYTFI
-113 TFAINFAFL
+113 TFAINFIFL
-122 YCAFYFTN
+122 YSAFYFTN
-130 RTLRKSL
+130 RSLKKGL

-148 PRFPNKSICF
+148 PKFPNKSVSF
-158 IIALIGSIAT
+158 IIALIGSVAT
-168 TKLLLNSILLCFSNS
+168 TKMLLNSILLCFSNS
-183 KFGSTDLV
+183 QFGSTDLV

-209 LSYLLVVVIATIV
+209 LSYLLIVVIATII

-249 VSKLGSRIKLIAIL
+249 VSKLGSRVKLIAIL
-263 LGLFIFFY
+263 LGLFIFFS
-271 MVQNIGNEKFLTI
+271 MVQNIGNERFLTI

-289 TQFSLFGAGN
+289 TQYSLFGAGD
-299 SDVTV
+299 SDVTI

-309 VLFAILAVISVWRA
+309 VIFAVLAVISVFRA
-323 YKALKEKSTRRV
+323 YKALKDKSTRRV

-348 LAVALAGYQLIF
+348 LAVVLAGYQLIF
-360 IGSNVLDKN
+360 IGSNELDKN

-391 NIDYSGTITRE
+391 NINYSGTITRE
-402 ELNQNSNVIDNVA
+402 ELNQNENVIDNIA

-425 LKSSQTEKGYYTYR
+425 LQSSQTEKGYYTYR
-439 STQVEMY
+439 STQIEMY

-453 LVYVSPREID
+453 TVYVSPREID

-468 YSNKTYEYTHGYGAV
+468 YSNKTYEYTHGYGTV

-488 KTDEEGNLSNIQKEF
+488 NTDEEGNLNNIQKEF
-503 GDLSEAEISTTE
+503 GDLSDSSISTSE
-515 PRIYFGLETNNAV
+515 PRIYFGLETNDAV
-528 VVNKDKNTEFDY
+528 VVNPDENTEFDY
-540 LNDDATEQNYS
+540 LNDDGTEKNYS

-557 LTLNFFDRI
+557 LTLNFLDRI
-566 VLGIKEGDLQ
+566 ILGIKEGDLQ
-576 LAFSGNVDSNS
+576 LAFSGNVDSDS
-587 KIIINRNILE
+587 KIIINRNIIE
-597 RARIIMP
+597 RAKIIMP

-609 ENPYLVVDDSG
+609 ENPYMVIDDSG

-630 TSNSYPFSEQIEL
+630 TSNSYPFSQQIDL
-643 ENGQTIN
+643 EDGQPIN

-683 NMYPGLFVDKD
+683 NMYPGLFVDRD
-694 EKIPEDISKHFVYPQ
+694 EEIPEDISKHFVYPQ

-733 NDIWKIA
+733 NDIWQIA
-740 ESNNNGRTIQMK
+740 ETNNSGRTTQME
-752 SYYTMVKPAGTDT
+752 SYYTMVKPAGTDE

-788 TYENGEAKLKLYE
+788 TYENGEAKLTLYE
-801 FPTDSNVL
+801 FPSDSNVL
-809 GPMQIETQIN
+809 GPMQVETQIN

-836 KITRNLIAV
+836 RITRNLIAV

-872 KRVVVASGNKIAIG
+872 RRVVVASGNKIAIG
-886 NNFDEALTNLL
+886 NTLDEALTNLL

-904 EITDPDNID
+904 EITNPDNID
-913 DLINEIIKANSNV
+913 DLINEIIKANGNV

-940 DMQTLTSLIDE
+940 DMQTLTGLIDQLE
-951 LDNAV
+951 NAV
-956 KEQKANETAN
+956 SAQETNAVANETEMQN
-966 EIANEVNTNTVAN
+966 ELVNETVNNTA
-979 EVANSVVQ
+979 E

>member
-1 MRKEN
+1 M
-6 KNNNKSQDEIKNRQ
+6 
-20 NDKKEENTT
+20 KEENK
-29 VNDKNQSKIESKE
+29 VEKNIAKEEEKKTQAKASKIKH
-42 KKMPKKEVNSVS
+42 
-54 ENSEKIKKSTRKRT
+54 TRKRT
-68 IVVLVILV
+68 IIVLAILI
-76 IALLA
+76 IALISL
-81 LFIYARG
+81 YVYVRG

-93 KAIGESYIP
+93 EAIGENYIP
-102 VFWRNLAYTFI
+102 VFWRNLAYSLLTF
-113 TFAINFAFL
+113 TVNFIFL
-122 YCAFYFTN
+122 YSAFYFTN
-130 RTLRKSL
+130 RTLKKGL

-148 PRFPNKSICF
+148 PKFPNKSISF
-158 IIALIGSIAT
+158 IIALVGSIAT
-168 TKLLLNSILLCFSNS
+168 TQLLLNNILLFFSNS
-183 KFGSTDLV
+183 QFGSTDLV
-191 FGLDISY
+191 FGMDISY
-198 FIFQRPFITFL
+198 FMFQRPFITFM
-209 LSYLLVVVIATIV
+209 LSYLLVVVVATIV

-249 VSKLGSRIKLIAIL
+249 IGKIGPRIKLIAIF

-289 TQFSLFGAGN
+289 TQYSLFGAGN
-299 SDVTV
+299 SDVTI

-309 VLFAILAVISVWRA
+309 VVFAILAVISVWRA
-323 YKALKEKSTRRV
+323 YKALKDKSTRRV

-348 LAVALAGYQLIF
+348 LAVVLAGYQIIF

-380 KNAFGINIEEQ
+380 KNAFGINIEEK
-391 NIDYSGTITRE
+391 NINYSGTITRE
-402 ELNQNSNVIDNVA
+402 ELNQNENVIDNVA

-425 LKSSQTEKGYYTYR
+425 LQSSQTEKGYYTYR
-439 STQVEMY
+439 NTQIELY
-446 NINNKPT
+446 NIDDKPT

-468 YSNKTYEYTHGYGAV
+468 YSNKTYEYTHGYGTV

-488 KTDEEGNLSNIQKEF
+488 ETDEEGNLSNIQKDF
-503 GDLSEAEISTTE
+503 GDLSESAVSTSE
-515 PRIYFGLETNNAV
+515 PRIYFGLETNDAV
-528 VVNKDKNTEFDY
+528 VVNKDENTEFDY
-540 LNDDATEQNYS
+540 LNEDGTEKNYS

-557 LTLNFFDRI
+557 LTLNFLDRI
-566 VLGIKEGDLQ
+566 ILGIKEGDLQ

-587 KIIINRNILE
+587 KIIINRNILH

-609 ENPYLVVDDSG
+609 DNPYMVIDDSG

-630 TSNSYPFSEQIEL
+630 TSNSYPFSQQLDL

-671 TDRTDPIVMAYN
+671 TDRTDPIAMAYN
-683 NMYPGLFVDKD
+683 NMYPGLFVDRD
-694 EKIPEDISKHFVYPQ
+694 EEIPEDISKHFVYPQ

-715 AEVIQKYHNIQ
+715 AEIIQKYHNIE
-726 PEVLYRA
+726 PGVLYRA
-733 NDIWKIA
+733 NDIWQVA
-740 ESNNNGRTIQMK
+740 ETNNSGRTTQME
-752 SYYTMVKPAGTDT
+752 SYYTMVKPVGTEE

-788 TYENGEAKLKLYE
+788 TYENGEAKLTLYE
-801 FPTDSNVL
+801 FPSDSNVL
-809 GPMQIETQIN
+809 GPMQVETQIN

-836 KITRNLIAV
+836 RITRNLIAV

-886 NNFDEALTNLL
+886 NTVDEALTNLM

-913 DLINEIIKANSNV
+913 DLINEIIKANGNV

-931 NNDWRLFGE
+931 NNDWKLFGE
-940 DMQTLTSLIDE
+940 DMQTLTGLIDQLE
-951 LDNAV
+951 NAV
-956 KEQKANETAN
+956 NDQETNTTSNETEVQN
-966 EIANEVNTNTVAN
+966 GVSNNEVFSNDVNETV
-979 EVANSVVQ
+979 NSVVQ

>member
-1 MRKEN
+1 MNKEDSN
-6 KNNNKSQDEIKNRQ
+6 KNKTEVVNQDESN
-20 NDKKEENTT
+20 
-29 VNDKNQSKIESKE
+29 
-42 KKMPKKEVNSVS
+42 
-54 ENSEKIKKSTRKRT
+54 KKSKTKLKNTRKRT
-68 IVVLVILV
+68 IIVLAILF
-76 IALLA
+76 IALIA
-81 LFIYARG
+81 IYVNIRG

-93 KAIGESYIP
+93 KAIGDNYLP
-102 VFWRNLAYTFI
+102 VFWRNLLYTSITFI
-113 TFAINFAFL
+113 VDFLFL

-130 RTLRKSL
+130 RTLKKGL

-148 PRFPNKSICF
+148 PKFPNKSICF

-168 TKLLLNSILLCFSNS
+168 TQLLMNHILLSFSNS
-183 KFGSTDLV
+183 QFGSTDLV

-198 FIFQRPFITFL
+198 FMFQRPFITFL
-209 LSYLLVVVIATIV
+209 LTYLLVVVIATIV
-222 YAVVYALIVLNISF
+222 YAVIYALIVLNVSF

-263 LGLFIFFY
+263 FGLFIFFY
-271 MVQNIGNEKFLTI
+271 MVQNIGNEKFLVI

-289 TQFSLFGAGN
+289 TNYSLFGAGN
-299 SDVTV
+299 SDITI

-309 VLFAILAVISVWRA
+309 VLLAILTTISILRA
-323 YKALKEKSTRRV
+323 YKALKDRSTRRV
-335 LGNLLIVPVYLII
+335 IGNILIVPVYLII
-348 LAVALAGYQLIF
+348 LAVVLAGYQLIF
-360 IGSNVLDKN
+360 IGSNELDKN
-369 QEYIAENIRQT
+369 QQYIAENIKQT
-380 KNAFGINIEEQ
+380 KNAYGINIEEQ
-391 NIDYSGTITRE
+391 SITYSGTITKE
-402 ELNQNSNVIDNVA
+402 ELNENKNVTDNIA

-439 STQVEMY
+439 STQIEQY
-446 NINNKPT
+446 EIDNKPT

-468 YSNKTYEYTHGYGAV
+468 YSNKTYEYTHGYGTV
-483 ITMAG
+483 ISLAG
-488 KTDEEGNLSNIQKEF
+488 KTDEEGNISNVQKEF
-503 GDLSEAEISTTE
+503 GDLTDSYISTTE
-515 PRIYFGLETNNAV
+515 PRIYFGLMTNDAV
-528 VVNKDKNTEFDY
+528 VVNKNEETEFDY
-540 LNDDATEQNYS
+540 IDENGNEQNYS
-551 YTGDAG
+551 YTGNAG
-557 LTLNFFDRI
+557 LNLNFLDRI
-566 VLGIKEGDLQ
+566 ILGIKEGDLK
-576 LAFSGNVDSNS
+576 LAFSGNVDNNS

-597 RARIIMP
+597 RAKIIMP

-620 NQYWVIDAYT
+620 KQYWVIDAYT
-630 TSNSYPFSEQIEL
+630 TSINYPFSQQL
-643 ENGQTIN
+643 LLDNGQTIN
-650 YIRNSVKVIVNAFDG
+650 YIRNSVKVIIDAFDG

-683 NMYPGLFVDKD
+683 NMYPGLFEDRD
-694 EKIPEDISKHFVYPQ
+694 STIPEDISKHFVYPQ

-715 AEVIQKYHNIQ
+715 SEIIQKYHNIE
-726 PEVLYRA
+726 PEVLYRG

-740 ESNNNGRTIQMK
+740 ESNSNGRTSSQMDN
-752 SYYTMVKPAGTDT
+752 YYTMVKLPNSDK
-765 ETLGLVIPFTPYGK
+765 EQLGLVIPFTPYGK

-788 TYENGEAKLKLYE
+788 TYENGTAKLTLYE
-801 FPTDSNVL
+801 FPNDSNVL

-827 IASLSVSGT
+827 IASLNVSGT
-836 KITRNLIAV
+836 RITKTLLAV

-851 LYVEPV
+851 LYVEPI

-886 NNFDEALTNLL
+886 NTLDEALTNLL

-931 NNDWRLFGE
+931 NNDWKLFGE
-940 DMQTLTSLIDE
+940 DMQTLTNLIDQLE
-951 LDNAV
+951 NV
-956 KEQKANETAN
+956 VNESNQNTEN
-966 EIANEVNTNTVAN
+966 GNSIENEVINEENSNTILVD
-979 EVANSVVQ
+979 

>member
-1 MRKEN
+1 M
-6 KNNNKSQDEIKNRQ
+6 
-20 NDKKEENTT
+20 KEENK
-29 VNDKNQSKIESKE
+29 VEKNIAKEEEKKTQAKASKIKH
-42 KKMPKKEVNSVS
+42 
-54 ENSEKIKKSTRKRT
+54 TRKRT
-68 IVVLVILV
+68 IIVLAILI
-76 IALLA
+76 IALISL
-81 LFIYARG
+81 YVYVRG

-93 KAIGESYIP
+93 EAIGENYIP
-102 VFWRNLAYTFI
+102 VFWRNLAYSLLTF
-113 TFAINFAFL
+113 TVNFIFL
-122 YCAFYFTN
+122 YSAFYFTN
-130 RTLRKSL
+130 RTLKKGL

-148 PRFPNKSICF
+148 PKFPNKSISF
-158 IIALIGSIAT
+158 IIALVGSIAT
-168 TKLLLNSILLCFSNS
+168 TQLLLNNILLFFSNS
-183 KFGSTDLV
+183 QFGSTDLV
-191 FGLDISY
+191 FGMDISY
-198 FIFQRPFITFL
+198 FMFQRPFITFM
-209 LSYLLVVVIATIV
+209 LSYLLVVVVATIV

-249 VSKLGSRIKLIAIL
+249 IGKIGPRIKLIAIF

-289 TQFSLFGAGN
+289 TQYSLFGAGN
-299 SDVTV
+299 SDVTI

-309 VLFAILAVISVWRA
+309 VVFAILAVISVWRA
-323 YKALKEKSTRRV
+323 YKALKDKSTRRV

-348 LAVALAGYQLIF
+348 LAVVLAGYQIIF

-391 NIDYSGTITRE
+391 NINYSGTITRE
-402 ELNQNSNVIDNVA
+402 ELNQNENVIDNVA

-425 LKSSQTEKGYYTYR
+425 LQSSQTEKGYYTYR
-439 STQVEMY
+439 NTQIELY
-446 NINNKPT
+446 NIDDKPT

-468 YSNKTYEYTHGYGAV
+468 YSNKTYEYTHGYGTV

-488 KTDEEGNLSNIQKEF
+488 ETDEEGNLSNIQKDF
-503 GDLSEAEISTTE
+503 GDLSESAVSTSE
-515 PRIYFGLETNNAV
+515 PRIYFGLETNDAV
-528 VVNKDKNTEFDY
+528 VVNKDENTEFDY
-540 LNDDATEQNYS
+540 LNEDGTEKNYS

-557 LTLNFFDRI
+557 LTLNFLDRI
-566 VLGIKEGDLQ
+566 ILGIKEGDLQ

-587 KIIINRNILE
+587 KIIINRNILH

-609 ENPYLVVDDSG
+609 DNPYMVIDDSG

-630 TSNSYPFSEQIEL
+630 TSNSYPFSQQLDL

-671 TDRTDPIVMAYN
+671 TDRTDPIAMAYN
-683 NMYPGLFVDKD
+683 NMYPGLFVDRD
-694 EKIPEDISKHFVYPQ
+694 EEIPEDISKHFVYPQ

-715 AEVIQKYHNIQ
+715 AEIIQKYHNIE
-726 PEVLYRA
+726 PGVLYRA
-733 NDIWKIA
+733 NDIWQVA
-740 ESNNNGRTIQMK
+740 ETNNSGRTTQME
-752 SYYTMVKPAGTDT
+752 SYYTMVKPAGTDE

-788 TYENGEAKLKLYE
+788 TYENGEAKLTLYE
-801 FPTDSNVL
+801 FPSDSNVL
-809 GPMQIETQIN
+809 GPMQVETQIN

-836 KITRNLIAV
+836 RITRNLIAV

-886 NNFDEALTNLL
+886 NTVDEALTNLM

-913 DLINEIIKANSNV
+913 DLINEIIKANGNV

-931 NNDWRLFGE
+931 NNDWKLFGE
-940 DMQTLTSLIDE
+940 DMQTLTGLIDQLE
-951 LDNAV
+951 NAV
-956 KEQKANETAN
+956 NDQETNTTSNETEVQN
-966 EIANEVNTNTVAN
+966 GVSNNEVFSNDVNETV
-979 EVANSVVQ
+979 NSVVQ